1 MTRTRRPHPSIP
13 LPTGTRRV
21 ARLLVPPALNA
32 WRPTMTS
39 HTQTINTDFG
49 HRSYQ
54 ETSLFEM
61 ATVVDGIKYLYRNL
75 ARWMRP
81 ERRRVAYLPLGVP
94 VSLGIALLLGAFAG
108 PALSADAI
116 TADTAVNYR

>member
-1 MTRTRRPHPSIP
+1 
-13 LPTGTRRV
+13 
-21 ARLLVPPALNA
+21 
-32 WRPTMTS
+32 MTS

-61 ATVVDGIKYLYRNL
+61 ATVVDGIKYLHRNL

-81 ERRRVAYLPLGVP
+81 ERRRVALHFLPTSTRVAYQPLGVR
-94 VSLGIALLLGAFAG
+94 VSLGIALLRGVLRA
-108 PALSADAI
+108 
-116 TADTAVNYR
+116 RR